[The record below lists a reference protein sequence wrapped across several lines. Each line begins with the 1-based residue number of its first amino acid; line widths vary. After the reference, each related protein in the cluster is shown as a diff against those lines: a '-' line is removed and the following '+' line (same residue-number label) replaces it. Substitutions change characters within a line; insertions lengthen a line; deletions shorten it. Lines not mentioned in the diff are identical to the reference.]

1 MNYKIHIFYYFV
13 HLSHKKG
20 PPKMNFPKMN
30 SPELIFPKIFG
41 PPELIFQKKMDPLW
55 KFENKAHMEHILKG
69 QPKNI

>member
-1 MNYKIHIFYYFV
+1 MN
-13 HLSHKKG
+13 S
-20 PPKMNFPKMN
+20 PKMN

-69 QPKNI
+69 QPKNIKPFWYFVTWELVRKNFIY